1 MLNSLRITT
10 LALGGLLVAGLA
22 PLPAAAQSYS
32 WGTLEPS
39 AEPLIHQYSQATER
53 APRVPVPAA
62 QSQGVNTAP
71 VAARDLRGTEYDQP
85 GFIAYS
91 WGLLEDRNDGHL
103 VYHSWAE
110 VNRRLNAR

>member
-32 WGTLEPS
+32 WGNLDHASEP
-39 AEPLIHQYSQATER
+39 QTVQTSQNAQR
-53 APRVPVPAA
+53 AQRAAAPA
-62 QSQGVNTAP
+62 QSQGVNNAP

-103 VYHSWAE
+103 EYHTWAD